1 MFERHKDLEQLYD
14 ESQIIIGWKI
24 RYVPILYAL
33 NVIESLHGRPPNG
46 RLTSRREKLIWNLN
60 LLDYSRC
67 NSVSNAVNDYI
78 SSAVSFLSKEKEK
91 IRNRAKNY
99 TCNLLSIDD
108 LIYFHQEAMTKVIPL
123 PGIFTRFEFGWFVYL
138 NNCHVCFLDS
148 SLKDTYHEI
157 PKLLKTKL
165 VLCVVSKDFT
175 NEEITQLFKLGAVS
189 RVVLMDSGGY
199 VNAYSSISLFDAFIL
214 EMEALKWNINR
225 ERSKYYIIDD
235 DLRGNVTLTVKNII
249 RKIENKKTDLSI
261 YFDNGIESEYV
272 TFHLS
277 SMRSNCEKLILLL
290 LADQFCY
297 QCRAIQLIDMF
308 VSNCKYREDCI
319 QEIQSLENDI
329 FTYTRIISQNKYL
342 YKIEQD
348 SALFHETNIAGIYKE
363 LLQAKYSKKNIQF
376 TQEELS
382 GNGRTDIQI
391 KRNKETIGIIEV
403 KLLKQGSDNRTE
415 KIREGLDQLYER
427 YAQNHYRPIGN
438 DMILKLVLFCY
449 DPNMRNLVNTVT
461 NAIAEHEKRVHVKF
475 TTYDTNRPNV
485 LRIKIEETTRPL
497 RTRIEFIDIVMV
509 KLENKYNRD
518 RLAKKDFK
526 IP

>member
-1 MFERHKDLEQLYD
+1 MFERNKDLEQLYD
-14 ESQIIIGWKI
+14 DSQIISGWKI
-24 RYVPILYAL
+24 RYVPILYVL
-33 NVIESLHGRPPNG
+33 NVIESLHVKPPNG

-60 LLDYSRC
+60 LSDYSRC

-78 SSAVSFLSKEKEK
+78 SSAVSFLSKEKER

-99 TCNLLSIDD
+99 PCNLLSIED
-108 LIYFHQEAMTKVIPL
+108 LIDFHQEAMTKVIPL
-123 PGIFTRFEFGWFVYL
+123 PGIFTRFECGWFVYL
-138 NNCHVCFLDS
+138 NSCHVCFLDS
-148 SLKDTYHEI
+148 SLKDNYHEI

-165 VLCVVSKDFT
+165 VLCVVSNDFT
-175 NEEITQLFKLGAVS
+175 NEEITQLFKLGPVT
-189 RVVLMDSGGY
+189 RVILMDSGGY
-199 VNAYSSISLFDAFIL
+199 VNTYSSLSLFDAFIS
-214 EMEALKWNINR
+214 EMEGFKWNVNR
-225 ERSKYYIIDD
+225 ERSKFYIIDD
-235 DLRGNVTLTVKNII
+235 NLRGKVTPSVKNII
-249 RKIENKKTDLSI
+249 RKIKNQKTELSI
-261 YFDNGIESEYV
+261 YFDYGIKSEYV
-272 TFHLS
+272 TFHLNS
-277 SMRSNCEKLILLL
+277 IRSACENLILLL
-290 LADQFCY
+290 LGDEFCNQY
-297 QCRAIQLIDMF
+297 RAIQSIESF
-308 VSNCKYREDCI
+308 VNNCIYRVDCI

-329 FTYTRIISQNKYL
+329 FKYTRIISQNKYL

-363 LLQAKYSKKNIQF
+363 LLQAKYNKKSIQF

-403 KLLKQGSDNRTE
+403 KLLKQGSENRTE

-427 YAQNHYRPIGN
+427 YSQNHYRPIGN

-485 LRIKIEETTRPL
+485 LRIKLEETTRPL
-497 RTRIEFIDIVMV
+497 RTRIEYIDIVIV

-518 RLAKKDFK
+518 RLANKGFK